1 MLRIYDLKNQQ
12 MLTKPDFWKLTEGF
26 VSFRGVSFVGSF
38 KVIEQELLPRF
49 QQVKLILGMEDRQT
63 GQKMEQIFNVP
74 RRVEE
79 LVNASDT
86 FLQRIEAGSLQL
98 KFTKQALFHSKYFL
112 LENETQF
119 IIFNGSMNL
128 TKQAMTQNHELVWC
142 YRGEKAVPQDQAI
155 YQAHLALF
163 KQNFEVDSTDYV
175 NRKLIQQIKGKSRQ
189 EITAILTDHV
199 AQETTTAITLQKEE
213 ITAITDQQQ
222 REKVV
227 APQWVKAVQAVYTA
241 KGNKKRDQ
249 AAAQA
254 NAKVLYYQA
263 FAQDEHRVI
272 PENELYPVPMW
283 TYDETEGQVLVQ
295 NPVTDR
301 YEPLQA
307 SPLSRADL
315 ENFVN
320 IIESFRTNKVRDE
333 SLQALSA
340 FLYLMTAPLI
350 WKIRQIYRESNFSR
364 SADQVPLSMVLIGRG
379 TTGKTL
385 LVHDYFKPFTG
396 DTSASVQYSEIN
408 NSTSARSDRAV
419 AFLDHYLK
427 SQRFISPMVI
437 DELYE
442 NFLHSK
448 VATNAIKQWS
458 NTLEDIHNV
467 NIFAMNHNASNKGI
481 NNLEEITKR
490 VYYLSFESGWL
501 PEDEQT
507 IDYRILVNNVNDHL
521 YKTVIYRLNQRL
533 NHLSGEDESKL
544 IKDYLSLTK
553 EILSDLL
560 AQYGL
565 NHRLAP
571 LLAKRYDYKQDQNK
585 TIWRMLLAENNFKNV
600 YFTAGDDQ
608 HFTVSKAIFNDLKS
622 NLYQNNNETLD
633 NYFNM
638 LPREMGIGIVQND
651 IGMILDIDKFDQF
664 IGEPLVRNY
673 YQQAHKAE
681 HQQDAVTRLI
691 ALQEAEAARRATEE
705 AKRQEKYDQI
715 LAELAH
721 HQTKKTGLFG
731 RFFKRN

>member
-79 LVNASDT
+79 LVNTSDT

-98 KFTKQALFHSKYFL
+98 KFTKQAL
-112 LENETQF
+112 
-119 IIFNGSMNL
+119 
-128 TKQAMTQNHELVWC
+128 TQNHELMWC
-142 YRGEKAVPQDQAI
+142 YRGEKAISQDQAI

-213 ITAITDQQQ
+213 IAAITDQQQ

-263 FAQDEHRVI
+263 FTQDEHRVI

-442 NFLHSK
+442 NFLHLK

-521 YKTVIYRLNQRL
+521 YKTVVYRLNQRL
-533 NHLSGEDESKL
+533 NNLSGEDESKL

-571 LLAKRYDYKQDQNK
+571 LLAKRYDYKQ
-585 TIWRMLLAENNFKNV
+585 
-600 YFTAGDDQ
+600 
-608 HFTVSKAIFNDLKS
+608 
-622 NLYQNNNETLD
+622 
-633 NYFNM
+633 
-638 LPREMGIGIVQND
+638 
-651 IGMILDIDKFDQF
+651 
-664 IGEPLVRNY
+664 
-673 YQQAHKAE
+673 
-681 HQQDAVTRLI
+681 
-691 ALQEAEAARRATEE
+691 
-705 AKRQEKYDQI
+705 KYDQI

-721 HQTKKTGLFG
+721 HRTKKMGLFG
-731 RFFKRN
+731 RFFKRD

>member
-1 MLRIYDLKNQQ
+1 
-12 MLTKPDFWKLTEGF
+12 
-26 VSFRGVSFVGSF
+26 
-38 KVIEQELLPRF
+38 
-49 QQVKLILGMEDRQT
+49 
-63 GQKMEQIFNVP
+63 
-74 RRVEE
+74 
-79 LVNASDT
+79 
-86 FLQRIEAGSLQL
+86 
-98 KFTKQALFHSKYFL
+98 
-112 LENETQF
+112 
-119 IIFNGSMNL
+119 
-128 TKQAMTQNHELVWC
+128 
-142 YRGEKAVPQDQAI
+142 
-155 YQAHLALF
+155 
-163 KQNFEVDSTDYV
+163 
-175 NRKLIQQIKGKSRQ
+175 
-189 EITAILTDHV
+189 
-199 AQETTTAITLQKEE
+199 
-213 ITAITDQQQ
+213 
-222 REKVV
+222 
-227 APQWVKAVQAVYTA
+227 
-241 KGNKKRDQ
+241 
-249 AAAQA
+249 
-254 NAKVLYYQA
+254 
-263 FAQDEHRVI
+263 
-272 PENELYPVPMW
+272 
-283 TYDETEGQVLVQ
+283 
-295 NPVTDR
+295 
-301 YEPLQA
+301 
-307 SPLSRADL
+307 
-315 ENFVN
+315 
-320 IIESFRTNKVRDE
+320 
-333 SLQALSA
+333 
-340 FLYLMTAPLI
+340 
-350 WKIRQIYRESNFSR
+350 
-364 SADQVPLSMVLIGRG
+364 
-379 TTGKTL
+379 
-385 LVHDYFKPFTG
+385 
-396 DTSASVQYSEIN
+396 
-408 NSTSARSDRAV
+408 
-419 AFLDHYLK
+419 
-427 SQRFISPMVI
+427 MVI

-507 IDYRILVNNVNDHL
+507 IDYRILVNNVNNHL
-521 YKTVIYRLNQRL
+521 YKTVVYRLNQRL
-533 NHLSGEDESKL
+533 NNLSGEDESKL

-664 IGEPLVRNY
+664 IGESLVRNY

-731 RFFKRN
+731 RFFKRD

>member
-79 LVNASDT
+79 LVNTSDT

-98 KFTKQALFHSKYFL
+98 KFTKQAL
-112 LENETQF
+112 
-119 IIFNGSMNL
+119 
-128 TKQAMTQNHELVWC
+128 TQNYELMWC
-142 YRGEKAVPQDQAI
+142 YRGEKAISQDQAI

-213 ITAITDQQQ
+213 IAAITDQQQ

-263 FAQDEHRVI
+263 FTQDEHRVI

-442 NFLHSK
+442 NFLHLK

-521 YKTVIYRLNQRL
+521 YKTVVYRLNQRL
-533 NHLSGEDESKL
+533 NNLSGEDESKL

-571 LLAKRYDYKQDQNK
+571 LLAKRYDYKQ
-585 TIWRMLLAENNFKNV
+585 
-600 YFTAGDDQ
+600 
-608 HFTVSKAIFNDLKS
+608 
-622 NLYQNNNETLD
+622 
-633 NYFNM
+633 
-638 LPREMGIGIVQND
+638 
-651 IGMILDIDKFDQF
+651 
-664 IGEPLVRNY
+664 
-673 YQQAHKAE
+673 
-681 HQQDAVTRLI
+681 
-691 ALQEAEAARRATEE
+691 
-705 AKRQEKYDQI
+705 KYDQI

-721 HQTKKTGLFG
+721 HRTKKMGLFG
-731 RFFKRN
+731 RFFKRD